1 MANSVTTNL
10 NVIASILLWVLVA
23 AALLYG
29 VVQTAIDA
37 SALFTA

>member
-1 MANSVTTNL
+1 MGNSATTNL
-10 NVIASILLWVLVA
+10 TAIASIVLWVIVV

-29 VVQTAIDA
+29 VVQTGIDA

>member
-1 MANSVTTNL
+1 MSNSANTSPTA
-10 NVIASILLWVLVA
+10 IASIVLWVIVV